1 MQRRDFI
8 KSMAAAGAIAAVG
21 RRAHAAPKGWREFE
35 ITFRISIKDPA
46 APVRLWVPVPQDALD
61 YQQVVD
67 IGWRSPVTAHVL
79 WEGTSRAPIVSTAW
93 PDLTTAREVEITARV
108 MTRDRSGFY
117 SDASREE
124 LAEYLRP
131 TPSSPTDG
139 IVLAKAREIVAART
153 VPLDKARAIYDWVV
167 DNAFRRAET
176 RGCGL
181 GNVAFMLESGDLGGK
196 VRRHQFAVCRAR
208 AGGGA
213 AGARLLRHPRRRLE
227 SVKIARQIRRHHHG
241 AALSRR
247 GLHRWARLVAG
258 RPRRCA

>member
-61 YQQVVD
+61 YQRVVD

-153 VPLDKARAIYDWVV
+153 VPT
-167 DNAFRRAET
+167 RRERSPT
-176 RGCGL
+176 GSSTMR
-181 GNVAFMLESGDLGGK
+181 
-196 VRRHQFAVCRAR
+196 FA
-208 AGGGA
+208 G
-213 AGARLLRHPRRRLE
+213 PRRGVGFNYLH
-227 SVKIARQIRRHHHG
+227 STGSCVPWPVSDFKF
-241 AALSRR
+241 LSIC
-247 GLHRWARLVAG
+247 HKVV
-258 RPRRCA
+258 